1 LAIINDK
8 KTKFME
14 LLAGTI
20 SRINTD
26 TEEMNDKDVQKRS
39 LTRAFDRISARF
51 REKVSDIVF
60 TKICATKKVRNEILS
75 HRALTSLA
83 NVTDCDFSDWTS
95 KTGECLN
102 VAGQTITC
110 DDGCS
115 TRDPYKCGGVE
126 TMKRDIVVI
135 PNGNGM
141 QCPRLERQRRC
152 GQKRCPVDCVMSMW
166 SGWSKC
172 SKDCGGGVQMKTR
185 SVLTKPWSG
194 GQGCDAGQEARP
206 CNTGS
211 CDRDCELE
219 DWSKWNPCSAAC
231 GGGMTSRSRPVLVP
245 IRGRGRCPKADS
257 AERMEEQLCNM
268 HDCIG
273 DELCIA
279 EQDLVML
286 VDSSG
291 SLGQDGF
298 GTLRSF
304 ATALSARYAT
314 RYLGQSAMRLGI
326 GLFGNGRLISMPDGT
341 TSIGPAIAVQGLT
354 DDMVLVRKKIAAMQ
368 WQHGFTNLAQAL
380 ALADTMLT
388 QDGRQRAK
396 SGILVLSDGRFSF
409 KYQTAEKVQELK
421 DKNVA
426 IFMVPVAKFGGQE
439 LRHLRR
445 WASFPWQTSFQQIPG
460 LEVLKHNEEVFARK
474 LVTKFCPD
482 SFSPA
487 LQGSKDNQRQYMRVR
502 GGGWPNEKCA
512 KRLQRASA
520 GTKDDCAAA
529 ARAAK
534 AQAFGFLR
542 QLRSQCQLLEMD
554 GVSREF
560 WNAAAR
566 NRTDVACPKGDW
578 EDDELADTYIINP
591 STI

>member
-1 LAIINDK
+1 
-8 KTKFME
+8 
-14 LLAGTI
+14 
-20 SRINTD
+20 
-26 TEEMNDKDVQKRS
+26 V
-39 LTRAFDRISARF
+39 
-51 REKVSDIVF
+51 
-60 TKICATKKVRNEILS
+60 
-75 HRALTSLA
+75 
-83 NVTDCDFSDWTS
+83 
-95 KTGECLN
+95 
-102 VAGQTITC
+102 
-110 DDGCS
+110 
-115 TRDPYKCGGVE
+115 
-126 TMKRDIVVI
+126 
-135 PNGNGM
+135 
-141 QCPRLERQRRC
+141 
-152 GQKRCPVDCVMSMW
+152 
-166 SGWSKC
+166 
-172 SKDCGGGVQMKTR
+172 
-185 SVLTKPWSG
+185 
-194 GQGCDAGQEARP
+194 
-206 CNTGS
+206 
-211 CDRDCELE
+211 
-219 DWSKWNPCSAAC
+219 
-231 GGGMTSRSRPVLVP
+231 
-245 IRGRGRCPKADS
+245 
-257 AERMEEQLCNM
+257 
-268 HDCIG
+268 
-273 DELCIA
+273 
-279 EQDLVML
+279 
-286 VDSSG
+286 
-291 SLGQDGF
+291 
-298 GTLRSF
+298 
-304 ATALSARYAT
+304 T
-314 RYLGQSAMRLGI
+314 RYLGQSAVRLGI

-341 TSIGPAIAVQGLT
+341 TTISPAIAVQGVT
-354 DDMVLVRKKIAAMQ
+354 DDMVLVRKKIATMQ
-368 WQHGFTNLAQAL
+368 WQRGFTNLAQAL

>member
-1 LAIINDK
+1 MNEKD
-8 KTKFME
+8 
-14 LLAGTI
+14 
-20 SRINTD
+20 
-26 TEEMNDKDVQKRS
+26 EEKRA
-39 LTRAFDRISARF
+39 LTRVFDTTSASYRQ
-51 REKVSDIVF
+51 KVYDVLI
-60 TKICATKKVRNEILS
+60 TKICASKRVRNDILS
-75 HRALTSLA
+75 HSVIVSPA
-83 NVTDCDFSDWTS
+83 NITDCDFSDWTS
-95 KTGECLN
+95 KTGECVN
-102 VAGQTITC
+102 SAGQVINC
-110 DDGCS
+110 DDGCLG
-115 TRDPYKCGGVE
+115 RDLYNCGGRE
-126 TMKRDIVVI
+126 TMKRDVVVI
-135 PNGNGM
+135 PNPVGM

-152 GQKRCPVDCVMSMW
+152 SQKQCPMDCIMSMW

-172 SKDCGGGVQMKTR
+172 SKDCGGGVQVKTR
-185 SVLTKPWSG
+185 SVLTKPKSG
-194 GQGCDAGQEARP
+194 GLGCDAGQEARP

-211 CDRDCELE
+211 CDIDCKLD
-219 DWSKWNPCSAAC
+219 DWSKWSPCSAAC
-231 GGGMTSRSRPVLVP
+231 SGGMTSRSRPVLVP
-245 IRGRGRCPKADS
+245 IHGQGRCPKADS
-257 AERMEEQLCNM
+257 GERMEEQRCNT

-304 ATALSARYAT
+304 ATALSGRYAT
-314 RYLGQSAMRLGI
+314 RYLGQSAVRLGI
-326 GLFGNGRLISMPDGT
+326 GLFGNGRLVSMPDGT
-341 TSIGPAIAVQGLT
+341 TTISPAIVVQGLT
-354 DDMVLVRKKIAAMQ
+354 DDMVLVRKKVAAMQ
-368 WQHGFTNLAQAL
+368 WQSGFTNLAQAL
-380 ALADTMLT
+380 ALADTMFT
-388 QDGRQRAK
+388 QDGRQKAQ
-396 SGILVLSDGRFSF
+396 SAILVLSDGRFSF

-460 LEVLKHNEEVFARK
+460 LEVLKHNEEVFAQK

-487 LQGSKDNQRQYMRVR
+487 LQRSEDDQKQYMRVR
-502 GGGWPNEKCA
+502 RGGWPNQECA
-512 KRLQRASA
+512 KRLQQSSA

-534 AQAFGFLR
+534 AQAFGFLVE
-542 QLRSQCQLLEMD
+542 LRNQCLLLKMD

-560 WNAAAR
+560 WDAAAR

-578 EDDELADTYIINP
+578 EDNELADTYIVNP
-591 STI
+591 RTM